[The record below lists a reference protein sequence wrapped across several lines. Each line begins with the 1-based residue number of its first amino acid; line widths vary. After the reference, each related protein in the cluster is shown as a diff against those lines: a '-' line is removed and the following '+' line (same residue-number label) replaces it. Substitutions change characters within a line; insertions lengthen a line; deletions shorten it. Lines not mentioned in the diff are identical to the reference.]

1 MYKLK
6 YRLDY
11 GDGWYELENDG
22 QNDFR
27 WMKRKASCVF
37 SGLDDSLFKVLRI
50 TAGHHFHSEKNPFLS
65 VEHLGKLVQNIEIF
79 MRERSY
85 YIPLGTIEDELRID
99 FQLNKTFDVAV
110 TNDTRTLGI
119 SVKKIELLNLH
130 KGTYICGNG
139 WYDEE
144 FDGQLPFR
152 WTDQSA
158 SILLSPDLLENYA
171 FLQFYA
177 ESPFPDFSQVLEI
190 SINGQSI
197 VELAKLQRWS
207 SHVVNLSEF
216 KEKLG
221 INSKKYKTYIELNFL
236 VNKTFD
242 EKHPPINPRRLG
254 IKLRGIEF
262 HNDEKEYKIFSF
274 FQGNSQL
281 DSFPKLLQDGDYQ
294 KIKSYNFNKNL
305 YEAKEEKTAL
315 SSFPTSLYVDVN
327 LKCNLSC
334 PSCFRSSPDNKD
346 KVWPTMDFTLF
357 EKIAHELF
365 PTAYRVNLSG
375 GGESTLNK
383 NFEKIIELCL
393 YYQVRPIIYTNATT
407 LNRDRISL
415 LARSGTVMGISIDG
429 ARKDTFEKLRYPA
442 KWKTIIKALDTIKEV
457 RDEIDNDEFYP
468 YFGVVIQRDN
478 IKELAAFVELAE
490 HYCFDLIKFSR
501 LDLYYPEL
509 EKKILDPEEADKELA
524 KVLDMAT
531 NKRIR
536 LYVPDYGDKRMSES
550 MKSLRQKNTSFPI
563 KMDKNN
569 PDRFVKYPSFHSK
582 YCQIP
587 WSETLI
593 TPEGKVVVG
602 CCTGFELGDI
612 NKDKFSDIWNNKLY
626 KKLRWKVN
634 SNKPMSCCKY
644 DICYFRK

>member
-1 MYKLK
+1 MYELK
-6 YRLDY
+6 YRTDY
-11 GDGWYELENDG
+11 NDGWHELENDG

-27 WMKRKASCVF
+27 WMEQEASCF
-37 SGLDDSLFKVLRI
+37 FPSLDNSSFKVLRI
-50 TAGHHFHSEKNPFLS
+50 TAGHHFHSEKNPILS
-65 VEHLGKLVQNIEIF
+65 VEHHGKLVKNIEIF

-85 YIPLGTIEDELRID
+85 HIPLGKIEDELHID
-99 FQLNKTFDVAV
+99 FKLNKTFDFAV

-119 SVKKIELLNLH
+119 LVKKIELLNLH
-130 KGTYICGNG
+130 KGKYLCGNG

-144 FDGQLPFR
+144 FDDQFHFR
-152 WTDQSA
+152 WTDQGA
-158 SILLSPDLLENYA
+158 SVLLTPDLLENYT

-177 ESPFPDFSQVLEI
+177 ESPFPDFSQALEI

-197 VELAKLQRWS
+197 VELVMLQRWS
-207 SHVVNLSEF
+207 SHIVNLSDI

-221 INSKKYKTYIELNFL
+221 INSKDYTALIELNFS

-254 IKLRGIEF
+254 VKIRDIEF

-274 FQGNSQL
+274 FQGKSPL
-281 DSFPKLLQDGDYQ
+281 DSFPRLLLNGDYQ

-305 YEAKEEKTAL
+305 YEAKEVKNAL
-315 SSFPTSLYVDVN
+315 TSFPTSLYVDVN

-334 PSCFRSSPDNKD
+334 PSCFRSLPGNKD

-365 PTAYRVNLSG
+365 PTAYRVILSG

-383 NFEKIIELCL
+383 DFEKMIELCL
-393 YYQVRPIIYTNATT
+393 HYQVRPILYTNATT
-407 LNRDRISL
+407 LNRKRITL
-415 LARSGTVMGISIDG
+415 LARSGTVLGISIDG

-442 KWKTIIKALDTIKEV
+442 KWKTIIKILDTIKEV

-478 IKELAAFVELAE
+478 IRELSVFVELSE
-490 HYCFDLIKFSR
+490 HYRFDLIKFSR
-501 LDLYYPEL
+501 LDLNSPEF
-509 EKKILDPEEADKELA
+509 EKKMPDPKETDRELSKA
-524 KVLDMAT
+524 LDMAT
-531 NKRIR
+531 NRMIR
-536 LYVPDYGDKRMSES
+536 LYVPDYEDSGMSERI
-550 MKSLRQKNTSFPI
+550 KSLRLKNTSFPI

-569 PDRFVKYPSFHSK
+569 PDRFVKYPSLNSK

-593 TPEGKVVVG
+593 TPEGKVKVG

-612 NKDKFSDIWNNKLY
+612 NKNKFSDIWNNKLY
-626 KKLRWKVN
+626 KKLRRKVN